1 MSIRIVNLRNVQAKP
16 GEIVIRCDRKTVV
29 GNPFFMH
36 DESERDK
43 VCDQYEAYFQE
54 QVKVQGSDFRKYVT
68 FIYQKALKQDV
79 ALACW
84 CAPKRCHTETIK
96 RFIEKCLAVSKV
108 KN

>member
-1 MSIRIVNLRNVQAKP
+1 MSVRIVNLRNVQAKP

-36 DESERDK
+36 DESERD
-43 VCDQYEAYFQE
+43 
-54 QVKVQGSDFRKYVT
+54 YVT

-96 RFIEKCLAVSKV
+96 RFIEKCLAVSKA
-108 KN
+108 KH